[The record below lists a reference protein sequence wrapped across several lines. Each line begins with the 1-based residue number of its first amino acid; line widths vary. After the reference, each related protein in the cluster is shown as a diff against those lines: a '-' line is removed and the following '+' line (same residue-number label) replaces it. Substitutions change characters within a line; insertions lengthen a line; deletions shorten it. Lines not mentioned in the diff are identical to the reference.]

1 MNPARL
7 LLEQAGI
14 PPETARILT
23 DLNDVLEAIEAR
35 EERNKPK
42 CIVTPSRPS

>member
-1 MNPARL
+1 MTPARL

-35 EERNKPK
+35 AERNSKA
-42 CIVTPSRPS
+42 CTVTPSRP